1 LRCVVVGA
9 GIIGLSAAW
18 ELARAGVETVV
29 VDPDPAGGATAA
41 AAGMLAAVT
50 EFHYQEPHLL
60 GLSLPAAAGWPAW
73 AAQLEA
79 ASGLSTGFR
88 PGGTLVVAADAGDR
102 AALADLRAAQAALG
116 LAIEETTTRE
126 ARAAEPLLAPR
137 LAGAFR
143 AVGDHQTDPRRTAAA
158 LLAALEALPNARL
171 VAARAVRCGAGADPF
186 VEYDGGRLAC
196 DEVVLATGG
205 GTVRTGVSGEG
216 LVLEGLPAP
225 LRLPV
230 RPVYGDVLRLRTV
243 PGGPQLSGNVIRG
256 LVGGHS
262 VYIVPRADGEVVV
275 GATEREDGRAGVG
288 AGGVHRLLRDALR
301 LMPALGELDL
311 AETMARARP
320 ATPDNLPLLGRAA
333 PGLVVAVGFHRHGVL
348 LSAAAAAAV
357 AALAGVPAP
366 SGSAPFE
373 TAPLDPAPFD
383 PWRFS

>member
-1 LRCVVVGA
+1 
-9 GIIGLSAAW
+9 
-18 ELARAGVETVV
+18 
-29 VDPDPAGGATAA
+29 
-41 AAGMLAAVT
+41 
-50 EFHYQEPHLL
+50 
-60 GLSLPAAAGWPAW
+60 
-73 AAQLEA
+73 
-79 ASGLSTGFR
+79 
-88 PGGTLVVAADAGDR
+88 
-102 AALADLRAAQAALG
+102 
-116 LAIEETTTRE
+116 
-126 ARAAEPLLAPR
+126 
-137 LAGAFR
+137 
-143 AVGDHQTDPRRTAAA
+143 
-158 LLAALEALPNARL
+158 
-171 VAARAVRCGAGADPF
+171 VRCGAGADPF

-205 GTVRTGVSGEG
+205 GAVQAGGAGECP
-216 LVLEGLPAP
+216 VLEGLPAP

-243 PGGPQLSGNVIRG
+243 PGGPQPSGNVIRG

-320 ATPDNLPLLGRAA
+320 GTPDNLPLLGRAA

-348 LSAAAAAAV
+348 LSAAAAAAI
-357 AALAGVPAP
+357 AALVGVPAP
-366 SGSAPFE
+366 HGHGAGRAAFE
-373 TAPLDPAPFD
+373 PASIDPAPFD